1 MTVHIVSVGIS
12 LRDFFEKGHLE
23 RTGQLVSSG
32 EEVRDRW
39 KKDKLGLAEGVY
51 KVTDRLEESFG
62 LGAGVEPPSHNSLA
76 SFRELAADVEAGKWA
91 FVSGLSAELETVRAY
106 NRNMV
111 VDDDLTILLASD
123 TEDGRACAIWTAI
136 ALAKGDVDRVLYLGG
151 VGQETR
157 LVRPEK
163 GQILVLSVE
172 GLDAQQSGEFER
184 AMEVLGYVAR
194 LLVGNRGRG
203 IDPLLKRQEKVFFHL
218 SGGYRATVPYL
229 IATAEWLLSL
239 GHDAQAHVLPEEA
252 EKSLQIPLRRLPVG
266 MIARELAVFGEHT
279 APVVPEGALLEG
291 YAYVR
296 RPPGAKLTE
305 FGQGM
310 RILFEEYLESGR

>member
-23 RTGQLVSSG
+23 RTGQLVSSA
-32 EEVRDRW
+32 EEVRDHW

-62 LGAGVEPPSHNSLA
+62 LGAGVKPPSHNSLA
-76 SFRELAADVEAGKWA
+76 SFRELAADVEADKWA

-111 VDDDLTILLASD
+111 VDDDLTILLTSD

-136 ALAKGDVDRVLYLGG
+136 ALAKGDVDRVLYLGE

-172 GLDAQQSGEFER
+172 AWTPNRAESSSGPWR
-184 AMEVLGYVAR
+184 SLGTWPGYWSVT
-194 LLVGNRGRG
+194 GSRG